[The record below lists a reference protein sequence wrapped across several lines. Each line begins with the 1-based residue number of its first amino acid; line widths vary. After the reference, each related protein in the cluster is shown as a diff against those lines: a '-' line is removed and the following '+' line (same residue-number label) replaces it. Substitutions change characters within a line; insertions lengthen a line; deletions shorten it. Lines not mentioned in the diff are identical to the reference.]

1 MRFVLTTAL
10 AIVLS
15 VGRAGEASAASCESL
30 ASRCLPAPP
39 LTMAQIVEP
48 GAFAALAVRGGR
60 VPSRFAKLPSFC
72 RIAATLKPTS
82 DSDIKVE
89 VWLPTNGWNGKFQA
103 VGNGGWAG
111 TINYPAM
118 AEALQRGYATTSTDT
133 GHVGGS
139 GLFALGHPEKFIDFA
154 DRSQHEM
161 KVKAKAIVPALY
173 GNGPKYS

>member
-30 ASRCLPAPP
+30 ASLSLPDTTI
-39 LTMAQIVEP
+39 TMAQIVAP

-60 VPSRFAKLPSFC
+60 VPGPFAKLPSFC

-103 VGNGGWAG
+103 VGNAGWAG
-111 TINYPAM
+111 TISYPAM
-118 AEALQRGYATTSTDT
+118 AAALQRGYATTSTDT
-133 GHVGGS
+133 GPVGGW
-139 GLFALGHPEKFIDFA
+139 GVFARPEPPKGI
-154 DRSQHEM
+154 
-161 KVKAKAIVPALY
+161 ALRCRPREQRA
-173 GNGPKYS
+173 GESEAARRAL